1 MPQLN
6 QKMMKKSLK
15 SKQKTLIRLWKKSC
29 KYKFN
34 VSQEFKYLKTN
45 LGDTNNSILKDIS
58 KLTLKFQELEENILK
73 LMDKKQ
79 NIDKEFE
86 KLLKNNKNEGDVKTY
101 Y

>member
-1 MPQLN
+1 MF
-6 QKMMKKSLK
+6 
-15 SKQKTLIRLWKKSC
+15 T
-29 KYKFN
+29 Y
-34 VSQEFKYLKTN
+34 KYLKTN